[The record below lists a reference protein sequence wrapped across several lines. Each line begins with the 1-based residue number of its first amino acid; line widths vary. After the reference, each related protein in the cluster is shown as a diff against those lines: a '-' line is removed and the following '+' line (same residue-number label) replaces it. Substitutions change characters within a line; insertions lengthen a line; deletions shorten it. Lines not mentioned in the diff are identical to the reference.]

1 MWSSRRQL
9 CWLSWRG
16 WSRKPSRS
24 FLPTTRLLSCAAAST
39 RCSSAAA
46 AGRSRSC
53 LLPPHAS
60 QGGHG
65 APAPSP
71 GVHGALYPSV
81 TAASRTVL
89 PSSLPHS
96 RRSFTSRYDAVLHL
110 RTLHIHTYDATL
122 TAAACSTMTT
132 AACLPRG
139 VLLSFSHLHLN
150 VAVVLS
156 PVLSVTEGNC
166 PSRAAGTSRR
176 RGSDLSRCGGRA
188 SSSL

>member
-1 MWSSRRQL
+1 MEFSAPTVLVVMAGLVAQALAVFPSYNAAFELRRCVYTML
-9 CWLSWRG
+9 I
-16 WSRKPSRS
+16 
-24 FLPTTRLLSCAAAST
+24 
-39 RCSSAAA
+39 RCSRGPVEELFAAA
-46 AGRSRSC
+46 ARPAGWPWSACAQSWCAWCIVPLGHSGIAHCSAFFLSPLASFIHLSLRC
-53 LLPPHAS
+53 CPPPTH
-60 QGGHG
+60 
-65 APAPSP
+65 
-71 GVHGALYPSV
+71 
-81 TAASRTVL
+81 
-89 PSSLPHS
+89 
-96 RRSFTSRYDAVLHL
+96 
-110 RTLHIHTYDATL
+110 TLHIHTYDATL